1 MKKKILR
8 ILGIIILVMLFTTF
22 CYAGETEIKSI
33 DENRQAIY
41 STGAIWVGILVIS
54 ALLILGFKNTTVSLT
69 EEKGERVKNVIQEIM
84 YIYIIITVIIGF
96 IYLGKQ
102 FKFLSLV
109 IVPIIGFVISIILRI
124 IKSKQISNIICS
136 VTTLFICILIG
147 YMVIPKWSVDKY
159 NNQFL
164 QYETTMITAGKQG
177 WVNDINSLIK
187 EVIKNNEGKRK
198 TSVIYK
204 EDSNSTKPQLEK
216 LLDEL
221 DHKKTYKVMWEYD
234 KEGYIEN
241 IDIYNK

>member
-1 MKKKILR
+1 MKKKIFR
-8 ILGIIILVMLFTTF
+8 ILSVIFTLIIVCTTL
-22 CYAGETEIKSI
+22 CYAVEEIKSPT
-33 DENRQAIY
+33 ENKEAIY
-41 STGAIWVGILVIS
+41 SMGAIWGGILIIS
-54 ALLILGFKNTTVSLT
+54 AILMFFFKVTKISLA
-69 EEKGERVKNVIQEIM
+69 EEKSEKIKNVIQEIM
-84 YIYIIITVIIGF
+84 YIYIIITAIIGF

-102 FKFLSLV
+102 FNFLSLI
-109 IVPIIGFVISIILRI
+109 IVPIIGFAISIILRI

-136 VTTLFICILIG
+136 VTTIFICVLVG
-147 YMVIPKWSVDKY
+147 YIVIPKWSVDTY

-164 QYETTMITAGKQG
+164 QYEAIPVATGEQA

-204 EDSNSTKPQLEK
+204 EDSNSTKPQLEN

-221 DHKKTYKVMWEYD
+221 DHRKTYKVMWEYD
-234 KEGYIEN
+234 KDGYIEN